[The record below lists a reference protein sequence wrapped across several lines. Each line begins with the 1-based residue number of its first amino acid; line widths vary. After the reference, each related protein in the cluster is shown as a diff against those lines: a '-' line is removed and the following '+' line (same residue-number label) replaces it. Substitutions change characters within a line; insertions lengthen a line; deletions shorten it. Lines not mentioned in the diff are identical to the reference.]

1 MVVSHTS
8 NFPANAL
15 GSKPNQGLGIARIF
29 GFKPA
34 GSTGWTE
41 RTCLTSTG
49 LETKPGRRSGRFFP
63 RSTPAHAGRTTDG
76 SLVGLF
82 MSCAVAVAGHPA
94 VYGPSTTVY
103 NRFNRWSGRGR
114 WQAIFD
120 ALVAIVPDDTR
131 SIDSTA
137 IKVQRSAAGGKGGA
151 RKQAIGRSR
160 GGRTTKIH
168 GVADSQGR
176 LFRFSLTPGN
186 IADITAAHEL
196 AAKLPSNGCLIGDMG
211 YDAKKFRGTASVIPT
226 NPTHKHQWYINRETY
241 KDRNLVERAWC
252 RIKDFRR
259 IATRYDKLARNFASS
274 VALAAVIIW
283 WAD

>member
-1 MVVSHTS
+1 M
-8 NFPANAL
+8 
-15 GSKPNQGLGIARIF
+15 G
-29 GFKPA
+29 
-34 GSTGWTE
+34 
-41 RTCLTSTG
+41 
-49 LETKPGRRSGRFFP
+49 
-63 RSTPAHAGRTTDG
+63 
-76 SLVGLF
+76 
-82 MSCAVAVAGHPA
+82 
-94 VYGPSTTVY
+94 
-103 NRFNRWSGRGR
+103 

-120 ALVAIVPDDTR
+120 TLVAIVPGDTR
-131 SIDSTA
+131 SIDSTS

-151 RKQAIGRSR
+151 REQAIGRSR

-168 GVADSQGR
+168 GIADSQGR

-211 YDAKKFRGTASVIPT
+211 YDAKKLRVDLAFRGTATVIPT

-241 KDRNLVERAWC
+241 KDRNLIERTWC
-252 RIKDFRR
+252 RIKDYRR

>member
-1 MVVSHTS
+1 MDRT
-8 NFPANAL
+8 NMPNEYWL
-15 GSKPNQGLGIARIF
+15 GDKAWATIEPLLPKVYAGARRHDDRRIISGIIHV
-29 GFKPA
+29 
-34 GSTGWTE
+34 
-41 RTCLTSTG
+41 L
-49 LETKPGRRSGRFFP
+49 RSGCRWK
-63 RSTPAHAGRTTDG
+63 D
-76 SLVGLF
+76 
-82 MSCAVAVAGHPA
+82 CPA
-94 VYGPSTTVY
+94 VYGPHTTVY

-114 WQAIFD
+114 WQGIFE
-120 ALVAIVPDDTR
+120 ALVEAVPNDAR
-131 SIDSTA
+131 SIDSTS

-151 RKQAIGRSR
+151 SKQAIGRSR

-168 GVADSQGR
+168 GVTDSQGR
-176 LFRFSLTPGN
+176 LFRFSLTAGN

-211 YDAKKFRGTASVIPT
+211 YDAKKLRVDLAFRGTASVIPT
-226 NPTHKHQWYINRETY
+226 NPTHKHQWHINRETY
-241 KDRNLVERAWC
+241 KARNLVERAWC